1 MRPRERRD
9 SGQGDLLRS
18 RLDQIIDLNH
28 PLVALAGKVDWAFLE
43 TTFGERLHR
52 RPRRAALADPA
63 DGRADHP
70 QIHP

>member
-43 TTFGERLHR
+43 RTFGSGTAGSIGCGERSR
-52 RPRRAALADPA
+52 SD
-63 DGRADHP
+63 
-70 QIHP
+70 